1 VQGIKMDDNVL
12 RKRLDRIMEELKDSK
27 NHWRFNYSVGLSNGS
42 CYGSSY
48 EDEKRKRGKN
58 KK

>member
-1 VQGIKMDDNVL
+1 MDDNTL
-12 RKRLDRIMEELKDSK
+12 RKRLNRIMEELKESK
-27 NHWRFNYSVGLSNGS
+27 DHWRFNYSVGLSNGC

-48 EDEKRKRGKN
+48 EDDKDLKRKRERN